1 MHINR
6 TFSLEL
12 KVVEELNQNVR
23 PKLRSKFVNRAI
35 KDRLNP
41 QEINHE
47 VLSDRRLMFILLSR
61 DVSKFVKKTIAL
73 ELGID
78 VEAYLKE

>member
-12 KVVEELNQNVR
+12 GVVEDLNQEVR

-41 QEINHE
+41 QEIKTE
-47 VLSDRRLMFILLSR
+47 LLSDRRLMLILLSR
-61 DVSKFVKKTIAL
+61 DVSEFVKRVVAQ
-73 ELGID
+73 ELGIN
-78 VEAYLKE
+78 VEGYL

>member
-12 KVVEELNQNVR
+12 GVVEELNENVR

-47 VLSDRRLMFILLSR
+47 LISDRRLMFLLLSR
-61 DVSKFVKKTIAL
+61 DVSEFVKRVVAQ
-73 ELGID
+73 ELKID
-78 VEAYLKE
+78 VEGYL